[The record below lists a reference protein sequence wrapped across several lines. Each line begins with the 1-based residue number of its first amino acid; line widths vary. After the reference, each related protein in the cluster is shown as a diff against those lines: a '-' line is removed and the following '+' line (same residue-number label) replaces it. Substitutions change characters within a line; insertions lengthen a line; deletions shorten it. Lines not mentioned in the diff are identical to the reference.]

1 MTRTL
6 TGVVE
11 AGEPPMRQ
19 VIEASRRF
27 RAAEDAGL
35 SQRLRL
41 FADSLYQAVI
51 DFQLVRAGR
60 PPSTIH

>member
-1 MTRTL
+1 
-6 TGVVE
+6 
-11 AGEPPMRQ
+11 MRQ
-19 VIEASRRF
+19 VLEASRWF

-35 SQRLRL
+35 PQRLRI

-51 DFQLVRAGR
+51 DFQLVRADR